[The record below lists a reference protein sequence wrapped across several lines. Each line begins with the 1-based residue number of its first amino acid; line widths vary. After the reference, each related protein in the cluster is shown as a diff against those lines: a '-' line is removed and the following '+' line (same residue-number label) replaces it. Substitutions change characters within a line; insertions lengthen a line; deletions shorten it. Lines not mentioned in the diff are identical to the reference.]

1 MTKIKVMEKDKIQKI
16 QSLDTQIKILSKEKE
31 TLQDTCKHNETKVKF
46 ENGTNTMKVYCKE
59 CDKEIGYPSKEQISD
74 FLK

>member
-1 MTKIKVMEKDKIQKI
+1 MEKDKIQKI

-46 ENGTNTMKVYCKE
+46 ENGTNTMKVY
-59 CDKEIGYPSKEQISD
+59 
-74 FLK
+74 LKNVIKR